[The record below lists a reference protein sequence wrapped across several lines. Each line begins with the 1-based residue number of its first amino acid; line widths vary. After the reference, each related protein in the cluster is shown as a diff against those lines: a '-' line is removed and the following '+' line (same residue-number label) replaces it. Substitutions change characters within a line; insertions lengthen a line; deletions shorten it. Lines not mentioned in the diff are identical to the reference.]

1 MQDVCDDIVKP
12 DEIYIAQQF
21 GLFFFFFFSNAVL
34 HDRASE
40 YKLVERIKNSHD
52 ISN

>member
-12 DEIYIAQQF
+12 DEIYIASAVWPI
-21 GLFFFFFFSNAVL
+21 LFFANAVL

-52 ISN
+52 IST